1 MNDQDYFILNDK
13 NELKNQ
19 LLKEKTFINDIV
31 KNIKKQEIKE
41 IRDEHKAYNVLL
53 TPVKKDIISIMN
65 NNNLLEY
72 ATDFSLYKN
81 DYNILRVKNS

>member
-81 DYNILRVKNS
+81 DDNILRVKNS